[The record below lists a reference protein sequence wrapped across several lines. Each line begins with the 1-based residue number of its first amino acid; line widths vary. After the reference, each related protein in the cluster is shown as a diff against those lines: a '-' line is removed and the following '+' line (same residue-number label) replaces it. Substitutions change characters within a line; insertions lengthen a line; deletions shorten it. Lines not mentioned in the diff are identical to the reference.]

1 MRAEPLDVLLEQA
14 PESAAVSDRETI
26 IIRRRHDIADGKVGF
41 SFLIKEHSP
50 WKRRSAPS
58 KNAI

>member
-1 MRAEPLDVLLEQA
+1 MFYWSKRPKA
-14 PESAAVSDRETI
+14 PQSRTASKIHDLTI

-41 SFLIKEHSP
+41 SILIKEHSP